1 MLGEEGG
8 SERCGHCCCR
18 GCCCCRVH
26 RRAYSLCSCCGRRTL
41 LLLLL
46 LQKLTGVGVGD
57 AGALLHHVAQLAC
70 SRDMGE
76 GGGGVSCDMNCL
88 SLCLSGIGLLLPQNA
103 TMPPRKKASPP
114 APQSDRG
121 PPTGPT
127 PIPGPHC
134 GTTAAPT
141 RGLEAALALPAL
153 HAGGLHVQ
161 RGAAH

>member
-76 GGGGVSCDMNCL
+76 GGGGGVMRHELSVSL
-88 SLCLSGIGLLLPQNA
+88 SVGHWAAVAAKRNDA
-103 TMPPRKKASPP
+103 
-114 APQSDRG
+114 APQKG
-121 PPTGPT
+121 LPP
-127 PIPGPHC
+127 C
-134 GTTAAPT
+134 
-141 RGLEAALALPAL
+141 PA
-153 HAGGLHVQ
+153 V
-161 RGAAH
+161 